1 MRGWG
6 LVQPECVSATARD
19 DARRSYALNLVGLNL
34 RQLRAYPEGQIHVMK
49 TLRRLSLLSTALVCS
64 ALPGITLA
72 QAAPQAAPR
81 TPSLMQPLAPPI
93 DLKFDF
99 SAGAAKPGTT
109 RVAPTAVYSDD
120 AGYGYEPGAQ
130 VTNGDNGNTTTSEK
144 PFMFSAKVPEGDFN
158 VTVTFGDSTVATT
171 TTFKAESGRLMLERV
186 EVPAGKVAE
195 RSFTTN
201 VRTPHLPKLPTN
213 ATGREEV
220 SLDQFDG
227 GSSRDWDNKLTVEVV
242 SPHAALRSIEIVS
255 APTAPTV
262 FIAGDSTVTDRDG
275 GGDVSWGQ
283 VLSVFFKPGVAVAN
297 NGQSGETMKS
307 FMNAL
312 RLDKMLSQMK
322 PGDYLFM
329 QFIHND
335 SKASW
340 PQTYVEPETT
350 YKAYLKVYI
359 AEARLR
365 GAIPVLVTAMDR
377 GARGTGAP
385 THGHGGYPQA
395 MREVAQEEHV
405 AFIDLYSMSD
415 TVYQSAGADAGKI
428 LADGTHSTAYGGY
441 EFAKCIVMGIKQNK
455 LDLAKYIVD
464 GFKDFDPAHPDSAA
478 ALDLGP
484 LFTSAGGGRG
494 PRPGGPPPA
503 GGPGAGPGAG
513 SGAPPATNPGPG
525 PL

>member
-1 MRGWG
+1 MNTIRRIA
-6 LVQPECVSATARD
+6 LVCC
-19 DARRSYALNLVGLNL
+19 
-34 RQLRAYPEGQIHVMK
+34 
-49 TLRRLSLLSTALVCS
+49 TALVCS
-64 ALPGITLA
+64 SLA
-72 QAAPQAAPR
+72 TAQSAPSAAPPAAPR
-81 TPSLMQPLAPPI
+81 PAPRAPSLTAPLAAPI

-99 SAGAAKPGTT
+99 SAGPAKPGFT
-109 RVAPTAVYSDD
+109 RVAPTAVYADD

-130 VTNGDNGNTTTSEK
+130 VATGDNGNTTTSEK
-144 PFMFSAKVPEGDFN
+144 PFLFSAKVPEGNFN
-158 VTVTFGDSTVATT
+158 VTVSFGDSTTATT

-186 EVPAGKVAE
+186 EVPAGQVVE
-195 RSFTTN
+195 RTFTTN

-220 SLDQFDG
+220 SLDQFDP
-227 GSSRDWDNKLTVEVV
+227 SSARDWDDKLTVEVV

-255 APTAPTV
+255 APTAPTI

-283 VLSVFFKPGVAVAN
+283 ILPVFFKPGVAVAN

-322 PGDYLFM
+322 KGDYLFL

-395 MREVAQEEHV
+395 MREVAEEEHV

-415 TVYQSAGADAGKI
+415 TLYESSGADAGKI

-455 LDLAKYIVD
+455 LDLANYIVD
-464 GFKDFDPAHPDSAA
+464 SFKDFDPAHPDTAA
-478 ALDLGP
+478 SLNLGE
-484 LFTSAGGGRG
+484 LFTSSGGGRG
-494 PRPGGPPPA
+494 PRPGG
-503 GGPGAGPGAG
+503 
-513 SGAPPATNPGPG
+513 APPAPGAAPAANPPAAPGNPGLG

>member
-1 MRGWG
+1 MKKLGRIWSALFFG
-6 LVQPECVSATARD
+6 LMCVV
-19 DARRSYALNLVGLNL
+19 VGVA
-34 RQLRAYPEGQIHVMK
+34 QGPSLRAP
-49 TLRRLSLLSTALVCS
+49 L
-64 ALPGITLA
+64 
-72 QAAPQAAPR
+72 AAPV
-81 TPSLMQPLAPPI
+81 

-99 SAGAAKPGTT
+99 SAGAAKAGYT
-109 RVAPTAVYSDD
+109 RVAPGAMYSDA

-130 VTNGDNGNTTTSEK
+130 VASGDGGQTTTSEK
-144 PFMFSAKVPEGDFN
+144 PFMFSAKVPEGNFN
-158 VTVTFGDSTVATT
+158 LTVTFGDSATATT
-171 TTFKAESGRLMLERV
+171 TTFEVESGRLMLKRV
-186 EVPAGKVAE
+186 EVPAGKVE
-195 RSFTTN
+195 VRTFTTN
-201 VRTPHLPKLPTN
+201 VRTPMLAKLPLN

-227 GSSRDWDNKLTVEVV
+227 GNLRDWDGKLTIEVI
-242 SPHAALRSIEIVS
+242 STHAALRSIEITS
-255 APTAPTV
+255 APDVPTV

-283 VLSVFFKPGVAVAN
+283 LLPVFLKPGVAVAN
-297 NGQSGETMKS
+297 NAQSGETLKS

-329 QFIHND
+329 QFTHND
-335 SKASW
+335 SKESW
-340 PQTYVEPETT
+340 PQTYAQAETT

-395 MREVAQEEHV
+395 MREVAAEEHV
-405 AFIDLYSMSD
+405 ALIDLYAMSD
-415 TVYQSAGADAGKI
+415 TFYEAAGADAAKI

-455 LDLAKYIVD
+455 LDLATLIVD
-464 GFKDFDPAHPDSAA
+464 DFKDFDPAHPDSAA

-484 LFTSAGGGRG
+484 LFNATERWG
-494 PRPGGPPPA
+494 PLPGTGS
-503 GGPGAGPGAG
+503 AGPGKT
-513 SGAPPATNPGPG
+513 PTPTNPGPG
-525 PL
+525 PM

>member
-1 MRGWG
+1 
-6 LVQPECVSATARD
+6 
-19 DARRSYALNLVGLNL
+19 
-34 RQLRAYPEGQIHVMK
+34 MK
-49 TLRRLSLLSTALVCS
+49 TLRPSLVVSVAVVCLAS
-64 ALPGITLA
+64 SVIALA
-72 QAAPQAAPR
+72 QSAPAPAPQASPV
-81 TPSLMQPLAPPI
+81 

-99 SAGAAKPGTT
+99 SAGPAKPGYTL
-109 RVAPTAVYSDD
+109 VAPTAIYADT

-130 VTNGDNGNTTTSEK
+130 VTIGDNGGITTSDK
-144 PFMFSAKVPEGDFN
+144 PFMFSAKVPEGNFT
-158 VTVTFGDSTVATT
+158 VTVMFGDSTTATT
-171 TTFKAESGRLMLERV
+171 TTFKAESGRLMLERI
-186 EVPAGKVAE
+186 EVPAGQVAE
-195 RSFTTN
+195 RTFTTN
-201 VRTPHLPKLPTN
+201 VRTPKLPKLPTN

-227 GSSRDWDNKLTVEVV
+227 SSSRDWDDKLTVEVV
-242 SPHAALRSIEIVS
+242 SPHAALRSIEITS
-255 APTAPTV
+255 ASNAPTI

-283 VLSVFFKPGVAVAN
+283 LLPVFLKPGIAVSN
-297 NGQSGETMKS
+297 NAQSGETMKS

-312 RLDKMLSQMK
+312 RLDKILSTMRK
-322 PGDYLFM
+322 GDYLFM
-329 QFIHND
+329 QFTHND
-335 SKASW
+335 SKISW

-365 GAIPVLVTAMDR
+365 GATPVLVTAMDR

-405 AFIDLYSMSD
+405 AMIDLYSMSD
-415 TVYQSAGADAGKI
+415 TFYESAGADAPKI

-455 LDLAKYIVD
+455 LDLANFIVD
-464 GFKDFDPAHPDSAA
+464 GFKDFDPAHPDTAT
-478 ALDLGP
+478 ALDLAP
-484 LFTSAGGGRG
+484 LFSNGGGNRG
-494 PRPGGPPPA
+494 PRPGGAVPSGTPGSANRPA
-503 GGPGAGPGAG
+503 N
-513 SGAPPATNPGPG
+513 TNPGPG